1 MAEELEVQLS
11 PAHVPMAPGGSPT
24 EVTVTIQNR
33 SDSVA
38 EYAVELIGLEP
49 DWFTPPPSSI
59 RLFPQDRDQLRFAL
73 RPPRRASKGSYV
85 YRVVVRSSHGSAQG
99 SAEGTLEVSG
109 TVAYRLE
116 VLPRRQTGR
125 GQGTFQAQ
133 LTNTGSADVQLTLDG
148 QAADGNCEVRFS
160 RDGTT
165 RVQVG
170 QKVDVPLR
178 VRPFQRPWVGPESS
192 YNFNVTARPDDPT
205 TAPQT
210 VGGQF
215 TYQPRLASWAPIRTL
230 VFVILGVALALAL
243 IAAILPANGPG
254 VLVAAHNFACDI
266 PVIGSLCGKR
276 AVAATCAYDEGFK
289 AYAEAESQLIGV
301 CVTRPLA
308 DAFGNV
314 RQYSKNGVLFWQHD
328 SNTVYFFKN
337 DSLYAFLDEKS
348 VLIHGPGVASADP
361 RS

>member
-1 MAEELEVQLS
+1 
-11 PAHVPMAPGGSPT
+11 
-24 EVTVTIQNR
+24 
-33 SDSVA
+33 
-38 EYAVELIGLEP
+38 
-49 DWFTPPPSSI
+49 
-59 RLFPQDRDQLRFAL
+59 
-73 RPPRRASKGSYV
+73 
-85 YRVVVRSSHGSAQG
+85 
-99 SAEGTLEVSG
+99 
-109 TVAYRLE
+109 